1 MDYEILNAIDDVIAT
16 APTLAHAVLAAQ
28 NLEDAVRIWGS
39 PESEYFTCGGESIE

>member
-1 MDYEILNAIDDVIAT
+1 MDYEVLDKKDDIIAT

-39 PESEYFTCGGESIE
+39 PESEYFTCDGESIE